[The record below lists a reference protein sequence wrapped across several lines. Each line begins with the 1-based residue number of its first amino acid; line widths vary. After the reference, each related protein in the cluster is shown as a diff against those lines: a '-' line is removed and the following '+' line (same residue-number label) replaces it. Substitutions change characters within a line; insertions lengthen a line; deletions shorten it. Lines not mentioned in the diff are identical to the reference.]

1 MAGEGG
7 ALRPR
12 VKGKQP
18 TEDEELSGA
27 RPGGRVLQSHSPPT
41 RPSSSVSQALCA
53 GLNPFLEV
61 PAQARARGLHAEA

>member
-1 MAGEGG
+1 MAGEG
-7 ALRPR
+7 ATLRPR

-27 RPGGRVLQSHSPPT
+27 RPGRRVLQSRCPPT
-41 RPSSSVSQALCA
+41 RPSSNISQALCA

-61 PAQARARGLHAEA
+61 PAQA